1 MRFTFGLFLL
11 VFSSVPSTP
20 LWAAIFGTV
29 RGVVHDPS
37 HRPVE
42 FAHVTLRSLSSEWIR
57 DSETNDDGGFEFP
70 AVPAGQYEVTITRE
84 GFATLAHRVTLASG
98 SAPLVHLQLSLE
110 SRRQSV
116 EVSDV
121 ALGIDPE
128 SMTPSAMITR
138 KEIEQTP
145 GADRTNSLAMITNYV
160 PGAYMTHDQL
170 HVRGGHQVTWAVD
183 GIPVPN
189 TNIASNVGPQFDP
202 KDIDYLEAQ
211 RGSNSAE
218 WGDRTYGV
226 FNIVPRT
233 GFERNREGEIAASFG
248 SFHQTNDQV
257 SFGNHTE
264 RFAWYFSANGNRTDL
279 GLETPVPQV
288 IHDRANGFGGFA
300 TLFFNPNNRD
310 QLRLV
315 TSLRRDYYQIPND
328 PDADANGTSDAE
340 RESDAFV
347 NFSWVR
353 SLKPSTLLTVSPFYH
368 FNRADYAGGVHD
380 LPLTPREDRSSN
392 YAGGQISL
400 SAITRTHNARAGIYA
415 FGQRDSNSFG
425 IRAND
430 GSGLSLNQKLAST
443 GGLEALYLED
453 RYSLTPWLSITGG
466 VRLTHFV
473 GSFSENAASPRVG
486 GALRIPKWNW
496 VFRAFY
502 GRYYQAPPLSTVSGP
517 ILAFAVNQGFDFL
530 PLHGER
536 DEERQFGVAIPFHG
550 WTLDGDHFSTRVR
563 NFFDH
568 NVLGNSNI
576 FFPVTVDHARIRGW
590 EVTLRSPRLFHRGEI
605 HLAYANLRAEGEGAV
620 SGGLTDFSPPGGRF
634 LLDHDQRH
642 TLSAGFQAN
651 VSWRTWVSGNVYHGS
666 GFADNGGP
674 GHLPHHTTV
683 DLMAGKQIGE
693 SWTISLNA
701 TNTANRRFLLDAS
714 QTFGGTHYANPREI
728 FAQVRYRFHF

>member
-1 MRFTFGLFLL
+1 MRSTFSIILLAFL
-11 VFSSVPSTP
+11 P
-20 LWAAIFGTV
+20 LAAAIFGTV

-37 HRPVE
+37 HRPVQS
-42 FAHVTLRSLSSEWIR
+42 AHVTLRSQSSDWSRSSET
-57 DSETNDDGGFEFP
+57 DDDGGFSFG
-70 AVPAGQYEVTITRE
+70 AVPAGQYEVTIARE
-84 GFATLAHRVTLASG
+84 GFATLTDRVTVASG
-98 SAPLVHLQLSLE
+98 SAPLLHLQLSLE
-110 SRRQSV
+110 SHRQSV

-121 ALGIDPE
+121 AAGIDPE

-160 PGAYMTHDQL
+160 PGAFMTHDQL

-183 GIPVPN
+183 GVPVPN

-211 RGSNSAE
+211 RGSYSAE
-218 WGDRTYGV
+218 WGDRAYGV

-233 GFERNREGEIAASFG
+233 GFERNREGELAASFG
-248 SFHQTNDQV
+248 SFRQTNDQV

-279 GLETPVPQV
+279 GLETPGSKLV
-288 IHDRANGFGGFA
+288 HDRANGYGGFG

-315 TSLRRDYYQIPND
+315 TALRRDYYQVP
-328 PDADANGTSDAE
+328 GTSDAE
-340 RESDAFV
+340 HESDAFV

-368 FNRADYAGGVHD
+368 FNRADYQGVVAK
-380 LPLTPREDRSSN
+380 EDRAST
-392 YAGGQISL
+392 YAGGQVSL
-400 SAITRTHNARAGIYA
+400 SAITRTHNARAGVYA
-415 FGQRDSNSFG
+415 FGQRDSNSL
-425 IRAND
+425 
-430 GSGLSLNQKLAST
+430 GLALSQKLRST
-443 GGLEALYLED
+443 GALEAVFLED
-453 RYSLTPWLSITGG
+453 RYALTHWLSLTGG
-466 VRLTHFV
+466 VRITHFG
-473 GSFSENAASPRVG
+473 GSLSEIAVSPRLG
-486 GALRIPKWNW
+486 GALQIPKLNW

-517 ILAFAVNQGFDFL
+517 ILAFALEQGFDFL

-568 NVLGNSNI
+568 NVIGNSNI

-590 EVTLRSPRLFHRGEI
+590 EVTLRSPRLFQRADI
-605 HLAYANLRAEGEGAV
+605 HVAYANLRAEGEGAV

-642 TLSAGFQAN
+642 TLSAGFQSN
-651 VSWRTWVSGNVYHGS
+651 LPLRSWLSGNVNYGS
-666 GFADNGGP
+666 GLADNGGP

-683 DLMAGKQIGE
+683 DLMAGKQVRE
-693 SWTISLNA
+693 NWTVSLNA
-701 TNTANRRFLLDAS
+701 TNLANRRFLLDAS